1 MSLLNILFILI
12 IFSYVTDVILEYLNS
27 KMRTTEMPVELKD
40 ICDENK
46 YKHTLEYSRANT
58 IFGFI
63 TSSFNT
69 LLLLLMLA
77 IKGFAI
83 VDEQIRLYFENPI
96 LIGVLFFAI
105 LAFALSLLGIPFSIY
120 RTFTIEKKFGFN
132 KTTVKTYISDT
143 IKSWILGGIIGG
155 GLFALII
162 WLYSILE
169 SSFWLWAWLLIS
181 VFSIFMAMFYTS
193 LILPLF
199 NKLKPLEDG
208 ELRQKIEA
216 YSKKVHFKLNNI
228 YVMNGSKRSSKA
240 NAFFSGL
247 GPAKKIVLF
256 DTLIAQHDSNE
267 IVSVL
272 AHEVGHYKKK
282 HSLMTTI
289 ASVMQMG
296 VMLYIFSLVASNP
309 TLHTALGS
317 QHQGFHLSLLTFAI
331 LYGPV
336 SMLISIAFNYLS
348 RRNEYQA
355 DAFAKQTAD
364 GFSLQ
369 NALKKIS
376 LHNLSNL
383 KPHPLYVFFHYSHP
397 PLLERL
403 KALNI

>member
-46 YKHTLEYSRANT
+46 YKQTLKYSRANT

-105 LAFALSLLGIPFSIY
+105 LAFASSLLGIPFSIY
-120 RTFTIEKKFGFN
+120 RTFIIEKKFGFN

-216 YSKKVHFKLNNI
+216 YSKKV
-228 YVMNGSKRSSKA
+228 
-240 NAFFSGL
+240 
-247 GPAKKIVLF
+247 
-256 DTLIAQHDSNE
+256 TL
-267 IVSVL
+267 
-272 AHEVGHYKKK
+272 
-282 HSLMTTI
+282 
-289 ASVMQMG
+289 
-296 VMLYIFSLVASNP
+296 
-309 TLHTALGS
+309 
-317 QHQGFHLSLLTFAI
+317 
-331 LYGPV
+331 
-336 SMLISIAFNYLS
+336 
-348 RRNEYQA
+348 
-355 DAFAKQTAD
+355 
-364 GFSLQ
+364 
-369 NALKKIS
+369 
-376 LHNLSNL
+376 
-383 KPHPLYVFFHYSHP
+383 
-397 PLLERL
+397 
-403 KALNI
+403 